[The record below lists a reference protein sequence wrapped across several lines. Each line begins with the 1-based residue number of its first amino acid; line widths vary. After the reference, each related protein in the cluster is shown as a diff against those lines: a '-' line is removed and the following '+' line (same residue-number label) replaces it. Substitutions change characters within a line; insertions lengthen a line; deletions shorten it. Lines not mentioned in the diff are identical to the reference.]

1 MATSTSLLLIF
12 SALLLSLLGVTQA
25 DVLHLTATDFDSVV
39 DGSQNVLVEFYAPW
53 CGHCKALA
61 PEWEVAGKTFQAE
74 DDIRI
79 AAVDATAAQ
88 ALASKYGIKG
98 YPTIKFFPKG
108 STTPEEYKGG
118 RTAETIIKWVNEKVG
133 TTRKLKKLPSAVASL
148 TTSDFDAQALGSKAA
163 LVEFYAPWCGHCKEL
178 APKYE
183 ELAKAFAG
191 EKNVLIAKVD
201 ATEEQDLT
209 TRYDISGF
217 PTIKFFPA
225 GSAEPETYEKPREL
239 EAMVE
244 YINEKAGT
252 KRNADGTLAADAGR
266 VLALE
271 DVIGA
276 ASTYDAAFVQLLKAA
291 AASLSGSEAVHAQQ
305 YVAVAE
311 KVLAK
316 GAEYLDKEIARL
328 GGMLAKPSI
337 QPEKKTEFMLKQNIL
352 RSFKK

>member
-1 MATSTSLLLIF
+1 MVMTS
-12 SALLLSLLGVTQA
+12 AQPW
-25 DVLHLTATDFDSVV
+25 
-39 DGSQNVLVEFYAPW
+39 LVEFFAPW

-74 DDIRI
+74 DDIKL
-79 AAVDATAAQ
+79 AALDATTAQ
-88 ALASKYGIKG
+88 ALASKYGVKG

-108 STTPEEYKGG
+108 STTPEDYKGG

-133 TTRKLKKLPSAVASL
+133 TSRKLKKTPSAVASL
-148 TTSDFDAQALGSKAA
+148 TASDFDAQALGAKAA

-201 ATEEQDLT
+201 ATEEQDLAS
-209 TRYDISGF
+209 RYDISGF

-225 GSAEPETYEKPREL
+225 GSAEPETYERVREL
-239 EAMVE
+239 EAMVDF
-244 YINEKAGT
+244 INDKAGT
-252 KRNADGTLAADAGR
+252 KRNPDGSLAADAGR
-266 VLALE
+266 VMALE

-276 ASTYDAAFVQLLKAA
+276 TSMYDAKFLDMLKAA
-291 AASLSGSEAVHAQQ
+291 AASLSGSEATHAQQ

-316 GAEYLDKEIARL
+316 GDEYLDKEIARL
-328 GGMLAKPSI
+328 ANMLGKPGI
-337 QPEKKTEFMLKQNIL
+337 QAEKKTEFMLKTNIL
-352 RSFKK
+352 RAFKK